1 MPPFEAATPW
11 LVAQLPPALHCCVK
25 LKETPFSSLSFTS
38 VETLA
43 VALPFSEVWVTGPLL
58 AAVGPSLP
66 VLENEVADAL
76 PVSWAVSAAAWGL
89 EAGSVSAE
97 AEVPPSAV
105 ESPVVED
112 EVFAVEAAICSFID
126 SISVWTLPAIS
137 GGSVV
142 AMFETTLSRTSPGVC
157 NSVVSVVAPTASS
170 DGELPPRA

>member
-1 MPPFEAATPW
+1 
-11 LVAQLPPALHCCVK
+11 VK
-25 LKETPFSSLSFTS
+25 LKETPLSLLSFTS

-76 PVSWAVSAAAWGL
+76 PSSFAVSAAAWGL
-89 EAGSVSAE
+89 EAGSVSAD

-105 ESPVVED
+105 ESPVVEALVED
-112 EVFAVEAAICSFID
+112 EVFGVEAAICSFTD
-126 SISVWTLPAIS
+126 SIWAWTFSAS
-137 GGSVV
+137 SAGRVV
-142 AMFETTLSRTSPGVC
+142 AMFETTVSRTSSGDC
-157 NSVVSVVAPTASS
+157 RSVVSVVAPAASS